1 MRTLAAPI
9 AMALLLA
16 STPGCKKEK
25 TAAPTD
31 ATSSAEAE
39 PEEPDVPQEPDPPDI
54 ADARRAYMLGEY
66 AQVTER
72 LAPVYA
78 DLKDRS
84 QYRASGL
91 AGGWLALAHAKD
103 VVENAEEPAR
113 HAVDMAAKTND
124 PEVQA
129 VAKMAWGAYLMG
141 TEDFEAAV
149 ASFDAAAA
157 LGTTDAAMAHILHAE
172 AMIGRAFGGS
182 DSTTVENPKDLD
194 AAATDY
200 EKATELAAKSELAAA
215 LTGRSE
221 EGLAA
226 VAKYRGDSKKICEH
240 AKKAS
245 ESYETAGASAFLKEG
260 PEALMRNARC
270 K

>member
-1 MRTLAAPI
+1 M
-9 AMALLLA
+9 MALLLV
-16 STPGCKKEK
+16 SVPGCKKDK
-25 TAAPTD
+25 TTAPVD
-31 ATSSAEAE
+31 ATPSGEAE

-54 ADARRAYMLGEY
+54 ADGRRAYLLGEY
-66 AQVTER
+66 AQVTES
-72 LAPVYA
+72 LAPVYV
-78 DLKDRS
+78 DLKERS

-91 AGGWLALAHAKD
+91 AGGWLALAHARD

-124 PEVQA
+124 REVQA
-129 VAKMAWGAYLMG
+129 VAKMAYGAYLMG

-157 LGTTDAAMAHILHAE
+157 FGTADAAMAHILHAE

-182 DSTTVENPKDLD
+182 DSSTVQNPKDLD
-194 AAATDY
+194 AAAADY
-200 EKATELAAKSELAAA
+200 EKAAKLAAKTDLADA
-215 LTGRSE
+215 LSGRTE

-245 ESYETAGASAFLKEG
+245 EHYEAAGASAFLKEG